1 MTSTTS
7 HTPHHVLERIASLDA
22 DALGI
27 QSVID
32 VDASASG
39 DVMRAETT
47 VRPGGGA
54 GPLHRHRFQEERFE
68 LIEGEIVA
76 RLGSRRQRVRS
87 GETFVVPPDAPHTFA
102 VEADEP
108 ARLIVEFRPGL
119 RVAEFFAQLF
129 WLADNGRVDARGR
142 IDPLQA
148 ALLARAYPLEFFYL
162 PRIPAPLQQ
171 AIARPL
177 AALGRRRGYSADPA
191 GLGRL
196 TPRAPEPANR

>member
-1 MTSTTS
+1 MTSS
-7 HTPHHVLERIASLDA
+7 LHTPRHVLERIASLEA

-32 VDASASG
+32 IDASASG
-39 DVMRAETT
+39 DVFRAESI

-68 LIEGEIVA
+68 LLDGEIVGRIGSN
-76 RLGSRRQRVRS
+76 RLRVRA
-87 GETFVVPPDAPHTFA
+87 GETFVVPPDAPHTFT

-108 ARLIVEFRPGL
+108 ARFITEFRPGL
-119 RVAEFFAQLF
+119 RLAEFFAELF
-129 WLADNGRVDARGR
+129 WLADNGHLDARGR

-148 ALLARAYPLEFFYL
+148 AVLARAYPLEFFYV
-162 PRIPAPLQQ
+162 PKVPPPLQQ

-177 AALGRRRGYSADPA
+177 AWLGRRRGYSADPA

-196 TPRAPEPANR
+196 TPLADAAAV